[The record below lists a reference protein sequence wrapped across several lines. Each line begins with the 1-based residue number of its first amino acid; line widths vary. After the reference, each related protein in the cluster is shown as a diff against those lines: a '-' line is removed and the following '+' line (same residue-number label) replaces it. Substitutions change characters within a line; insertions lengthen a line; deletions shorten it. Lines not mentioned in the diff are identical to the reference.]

1 MRIVYIHQFFKTPL
15 MSGGNR
21 SYEMAKRLA
30 ARGHEVHMVTSS
42 MDRSSRDTEIVNN
55 FTVHWIPVP
64 YGQKMSYRKRLKAF
78 ATFAFKSSVIA
89 RKLKGDVVFATST
102 PLTVAIPGIFA
113 SAFRKSPLIFE
124 VRDLWP
130 DVPIALGALNNR
142 FAQLIA
148 HILEKITYSY
158 ASHIVALSPDM
169 KAGIVGK
176 GINENKV
183 SVIPNASDN
192 DLFQASLKEGQ
203 QFREKYTWLGD
214 RKLVLYCGTLG
225 LVNDVSY
232 IAKLAAEVKK
242 ADPQIRFMVIGRGND
257 EERVCAKAKA
267 LGVYEKNFFILPPV
281 PKVEVPAILAAADL
295 SMSTVAPIPELF
307 ANSANKVFD
316 SFASGTPL
324 AINHGGWLAQLIE
337 AEEAGLV
344 LSMSDITAAAEALI
358 DFLNSP
364 EKIKLASENSKR
376 LAFEKFDRQLLAEK
390 LAVVLERAATKK

>member
-15 MSGGNR
+15 MPGGNR

-30 ARGHEVHMVTSS
+30 TRGHEVHMVTSS

-78 ATFAFKSSVIA
+78 ATFAIKSSVIA

-142 FAQLIA
+142 FTQLVA
-148 HILEKITYSY
+148 RILEKITYSY

-192 DLFQASLKEGQ
+192 DLFQASLKECQ
-203 QFREKYTWLGD
+203 QVREKYTWLGD

-257 EERVCAKAKA
+257 EERVCAEAKA
-267 LGVYEKNFFILPPV
+267 LGVYEKNFFLLPPV

-324 AINHGGWLAQLIE
+324 AINHGGWLAHLIE
-337 AEEAGLV
+337 TEEAGLV
-344 LSMSDITAAAEALI
+344 LSMSDITAAAEDLI
-358 DFLNSP
+358 DFFNSP
-364 EKIKLASENSKR
+364 EKIKLASKNSKR

-390 LAVVLERAATKK
+390 LAVVLERAAIRK